1 MSALYL
7 DDLILGD
14 AWTGAPIAVEEAD
27 VVRFARQYDAQP
39 MHIDPEAA
47 AAGRFGGLIASG
59 WHVAALVMR
68 DFIANNPFGDTPLL
82 GIGVDELRWLK
93 PVFPGDVLR
102 CVTELLDKRESR
114 SRPDMGSTRSQMTV
128 FNQDD
133 QPVLRFTALGLMRRR
148 PGG

>member
-7 DDLILGD
+7 DDLTPGD

-27 VVRFARQYDAQP
+27 VVRFAREFDAQP
-39 MHIDPEAA
+39 MHIDPQAA
-47 AAGRFGGLIASG
+47 AIGRFGGLIASG

-93 PVFPGDVLR
+93 PVRPGDTLIARREIVAVRRSASKPQLGT
-102 CVTELLDKRESR
+102 VTMRTTVTDQQGDMVMSMINLMQFPT
-114 SRPDMGSTRSQMTV
+114 RPM
-128 FNQDD
+128 
-133 QPVLRFTALGLMRRR
+133 
-148 PGG
+148 

>member
-7 DDLILGD
+7 DDLTPGD
-14 AWTGAPIAVEEAD
+14 VWTGAPFVVEEAD
-27 VVRFARQYDAQP
+27 VVRFAREFDAQP
-39 MHIDPEAA
+39 MHIDAEAA

-93 PVFPGDVLR
+93 PVRPGDTLTARREIVAVRRSASKPQLGSVTMRTTVTRQDGEAVLSM
-102 CVTELLDKRESR
+102 LNLMQFPA
-114 SRPDMGSTRSQMTV
+114 RP
-128 FNQDD
+128 
-133 QPVLRFTALGLMRRR
+133 A
-148 PGG
+148 

>member
-82 GIGVDELRWLK
+82 GIGVDELRWLR
-93 PVFPGDVLR
+93 PVRPGDTLTARREIVAVRHSTSKPQLGTVTMRTTVTDQQGDAVLSMIN
-102 CVTELLDKRESR
+102 LMQFPA
-114 SRPDMGSTRSQMTV
+114 RP
-128 FNQDD
+128 
-133 QPVLRFTALGLMRRR
+133 A
-148 PGG
+148 